1 MVKAF
6 VDTESDIQKNLE
18 KMGFSSSEES
28 STTLNKEDIHP
39 SLEDTIERLSICD
52 TNTELSEDGPDLITP
67 NSTLYSGLGLSART
81 KELSQ
86 SNVSVEDD
94 VVLGASRRLRA
105 AVERIL
111 RLLNEIVNLNQ
122 GQDVQDIIRRNDEL
136 VNDLNEEIRRR
147 DKLTHQLLIAEE
159 QIKLLEKYKNKANSE
174 KLEYEE
180 MERQFYLLKSKV
192 ERLEAEREAWF
203 LEKEELNKL
212 KSSFVEGLPKLQ
224 QSK

>member
-159 QIKLLEKYKNKANSE
+159 QIKLLEKYKNKAKSE